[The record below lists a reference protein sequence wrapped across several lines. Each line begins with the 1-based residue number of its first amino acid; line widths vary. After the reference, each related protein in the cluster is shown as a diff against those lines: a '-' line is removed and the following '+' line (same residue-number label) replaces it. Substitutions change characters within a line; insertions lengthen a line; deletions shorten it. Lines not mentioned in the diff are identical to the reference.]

1 MLRMSAAQHEKWE
14 WSMSFL
20 NGSCWGELLHWKH
33 INPFTKTNGEAV
45 KWWRK
50 TSPVK
55 MTCPTQTDS
64 WHFTPQSTIKSLFIS
79 GTRLRKKEGG
89 KNCLHDEFYAKHTHI
104 SAWTHTCRLQQ
115 SLRTTPDWGSP
126 SPLNPPST
134 LDPQAIECS
143 LIWIHCKDRKNGPS
157 HIQTALHPLMNVT
170 FSWYLH
176 AMHDAELACQTLSFR
191 LNKA

>member
-89 KNCLHDEFYAKHTHI
+89 KNCLHDEFLCQAHTHLCMD
-104 SAWTHTCRLQQ
+104 THMQIATVSEDDPRLGF
-115 SLRTTPDWGSP
+115 PVSP
-126 SPLNPPST
+126 QPPLHPRPPGNRMFTHLNPLQRQKKRAVPHPDSST
-134 LDPQAIECS
+134 SLNECD
-143 LIWIHCKDRKNGPS
+143 I
-157 HIQTALHPLMNVT
+157 
-170 FSWYLH
+170 
-176 AMHDAELACQTLSFR
+176 
-191 LNKA
+191 